1 MSFKNKNIP
10 VFYQNILQFWAE
22 FSQSEPF
29 TASSV
34 LSECIWYNSHITVG
48 DNVIRPS
55 FFSINK
61 AIFVADL
68 FDNDGNVSSWLD
80 FSSKNEISGTKY
92 FNWVQ
97 LINALPSRWK
107 NVIKDDRGRSRQFCV
122 FKPHIIY
129 NARILPI
136 DRLSSKEL
144 YTIRLSKIVGTPT
157 AQKHIQKLLNVHTLP
172 WKNIYS
178 LIRSTSIDSYSR
190 MFQYKCL
197 NSILFLNLP
206 LFRMGLCS
214 TPLCSFCQSENE
226 TISHLFCF
234 CPVAKSLWRDLQQFL
249 PLKSIFLT

>member
-1 MSFKNKNIP
+1 M
-10 VFYQNILQFWAE
+10 
-22 FSQSEPF
+22 
-29 TASSV
+29 
-34 LSECIWYNSHITVG
+34 
-48 DNVIRPS
+48 
-55 FFSINK
+55 
-61 AIFVADL
+61 
-68 FDNDGNVSSWLD
+68 
-80 FSSKNEISGTKY
+80 
-92 FNWVQ
+92 
-97 LINALPSRWK
+97 
-107 NVIKDDRGRSRQFCV
+107 
-122 FKPHIIY
+122 
-129 NARILPI
+129 PI

-234 CPVAKSLWRDLQQFL
+234 CPVAKSLWRDLQQFFAVKINIPDL
-249 PLKSIFLT
+249 DLQSAVVGFLGDHISDIIFVNNILLMFKITLYRNRDKGSVTLRNVISNLKTREIIEKNIAGSNDNKLSYHSHKWRIFHDTLDSAPVG